1 MSKLR
6 GKFSEKKNIIP
17 QKKLGQNFLKNNFV
31 INQILSIIDIRDGDF
46 VFEIGPGM
54 GALSIPITNFFEN
67 KIKYT
72 AVEIDSILVNFLK
85 KKLKKKSVEVINND
99 FLLFNFSEYF
109 SSIKEEKK
117 IRLIGNLPYNISSP
131 ILFKLLNDRRFIKD
145 QHLLLQE
152 EVVDRIIA
160 SPKNSNY
167 GRISVMLQAYYYTEK
182 VLNIDPNCFF
192 PAPKVNSSLIKMI
205 PRRDQ
210 KNEIIDFNSLSYV
223 VKKAFSAK
231 RKMIKNTL
239 GEIFSEIEFNH
250 LKIKS
255 SCRPE
260 EISVKSFVELSKLF
274 LSKEL

>member
-1 MSKLR
+1 MS
-6 GKFSEKKNIIP
+6 
-17 QKKLGQNFLKNNFV
+17 
-31 INQILSIIDIRDGDF
+31 
-46 VFEIGPGM
+46 
-54 GALSIPITNFFEN
+54 
-67 KIKYT
+67 
-72 AVEIDSILVNFLK
+72 VEI
-85 KKLKKKSVEVINND
+85 INND

-109 SSIKEEKK
+109 SPVKKEKK
-117 IRLIGNLPYNISSP
+117 IRLIGNLPYNVSSP

-167 GRISVMLQAYYYTEK
+167 GRISVMLQAYYYMEK
-182 VLNIDPNCFF
+182 VLDVGPNCFF
-192 PAPKVNSSLIKMI
+192 PAPKVNSSLLKMI
-205 PRRDQ
+205 PRRDE